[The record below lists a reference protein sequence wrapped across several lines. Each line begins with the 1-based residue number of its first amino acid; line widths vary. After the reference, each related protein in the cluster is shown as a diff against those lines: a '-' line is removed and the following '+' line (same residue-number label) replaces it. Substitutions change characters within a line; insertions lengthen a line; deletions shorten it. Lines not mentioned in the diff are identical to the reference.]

1 MNRLKEIILTMD
13 IPDFRRD
20 LSLDQNVRQLMR
32 NLAINNSDHVD
43 FDEALIL
50 LKAI

>member
-1 MNRLKEIILTMD
+1 MD

-20 LSLDQNVRQLMR
+20 LSLDQNVRWLMR
-32 NLAINNSDHVD
+32 NLSINNSDHVD
-43 FDEALIL
+43 FDEARLL